1 LAVSRG
7 GDLMDKN
14 PENWT
19 EEDKERINEK
29 FISDGMGSMHFVD
42 AICHKC
48 IHVDENGV
56 TCKAFPDG
64 IPVAILNGEFDHHKP
79 HPDDNG
85 IQFEK
90 NPDFMGD

>member
-1 LAVSRG
+1 
-7 GDLMDKN
+7 MDKN

-29 FISDGMGSMHFVD
+29 FISDGMGSMHFVG

-48 IHVDENGV
+48 IHVNEDRV
-56 TCKAFPDG
+56 TCKAFPDE
-64 IPVAILNGEFDHHKP
+64 IPTVIHPGEFDHHEP
-79 HPDDNG
+79 HPDDND
-85 IQFEK
+85 IQFGK